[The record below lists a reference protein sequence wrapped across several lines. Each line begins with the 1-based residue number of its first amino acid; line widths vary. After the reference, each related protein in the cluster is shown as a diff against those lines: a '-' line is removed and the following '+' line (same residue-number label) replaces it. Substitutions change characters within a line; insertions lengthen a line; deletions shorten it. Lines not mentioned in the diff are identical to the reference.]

1 MKKLAWIAP
10 MDKKSAMARD
20 SHDICNEL
28 KKYLEVDIFTP
39 SIDNL
44 YETNLKVFRINEESN
59 IVELLNKYDYLV
71 YNFGN
76 NARLHRLSYELFLK
90 KPGIVILHDQ
100 TMFDF
105 FYEYYPNKDDI
116 VEFASL
122 FYNNDELSQLSK
134 ILHGEQKL
142 TYEADRLNIYN
153 MVLPFIKTSL
163 GVFTHANFF
172 INKLR
177 EYYARP
183 ISYSYLTCER
193 ELENNTS
200 IFNYIP
206 NDERL
211 LIVSTGF
218 LNPYKKIDSLIE
230 VLKNNKELQ
239 TKIKFVVIGDYNNE
253 YGNNIYNYVEK
264 EMKDTVYMLGYQSS
278 EVMDS
283 ALYNADLCV
292 NLRYPNSEVCSLSVL
307 EQMAYGK
314 PVCVINSGIYSEIP
328 DSCVVKIGLEHEKK
342 SLEDVV
348 VNMVNNRDYYN
359 LTGKNARKFVDE
371 NCNINMYVKKLIKF
385 LEECDKYDYIEEEY
399 INNFIDN
406 VAMKYKEMG
415 ITKANGE
422 KYIDDAVNGIMNM
435 LKPIV

>member
-10 MDKKSAMARD
+10 MDKKSAIAQQGVA
-20 SHDICNEL
+20 ICNILSDYFEIEFL
-28 KKYLEVDIFTP
+28 TSKRLNTLNSSFTTYFIEDVINDFKKLDSYNYLI
-39 SIDNL
+39 
-44 YETNLKVFRINEESN
+44 
-59 IVELLNKYDYLV
+59 

-76 NARLHRLSYELFLK
+76 NAVFHRLIYELFKK

-116 VEFASL
+116 VEFAAS
-122 FYNNDELSQLSK
+122 FYNDDEVSEVNK
-134 ILHGEQKL
+134 VLHGEQKL
-142 TYEADRLNIYN
+142 TYEADKLNVYN
-153 MVLPFIKTSL
+153 MILPLLKTSL
-163 GVFTHANFF
+163 GIFTHANFF

-183 ISYSYLTCER
+183 ISYSYLTCEK
-193 ELENNTS
+193 ELENNSS

-218 LNPYKKIDSLIE
+218 LNPYKKIESLIE
-230 VLKNNKELQ
+230 VLKNHKELQ

-278 EVMDS
+278 EVIDS

-328 DSCVVKIGLEHEKK
+328 DSCVVKIGLEHETK

-359 LTGKNARKFVDE
+359 LTGKNAKKFVDE
-371 NCNINMYVKKLIKF
+371 NCKIDIYVKKFIKL
-385 LEECDKYDYIEEEY
+385 LEECDNYDYVEEDY
-399 INNFIDN
+399 LNYFINSIAN
-406 VAMKYKEMG
+406 KYHEMG

-422 KYIDDAVNGIMNM
+422 KYIDDAVNGMMNM